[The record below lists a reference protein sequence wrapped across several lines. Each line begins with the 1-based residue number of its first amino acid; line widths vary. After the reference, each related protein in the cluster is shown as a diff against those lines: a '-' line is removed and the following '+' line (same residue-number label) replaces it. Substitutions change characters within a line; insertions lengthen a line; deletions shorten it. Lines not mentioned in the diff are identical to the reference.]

1 MDIKDRVMGDKPNSW
16 LHKIAGIIPG
26 YKGYVDRERRRD
38 ADKLLRT
45 QLAKQYSAQRDRLNR
60 IQQSL
65 LRAKRMDQIAE
76 VDRIGGVFQRFID
89 RLNTATYG
97 YTGMFDPVKIEAE
110 DLDQLY
116 AFDMTLAT
124 GVDQVSAAVSAIEES
139 VSDKEGQALPG
150 ALDRFSELVDD
161 LNEKLNQRS
170 GLLTTGTRVE
180 PDQFEAMLSNL
191 NPIPPYGQG
200 QAGGASSSTAEIYP
214 GRDAKSGTAQSMNTG
229 TGGDGDMYRV
239 GGTGAANTDAGAG
252 VATTNLGV
260 APYEQTEP
268 GMSSLTEG
276 NDSLVSMSAAD
287 DMGRTGTGP
296 IPAGGTAGTESA
308 SSPAAAPG
316 APGHDIVDG
325 MNMANSLDRVADA
338 TDDGRPTLDD
348 GPQGGR

>member
-26 YKGYVDRERRRD
+26 FKGYVDRERRRD

-45 QLAKQYSAQRDRLNR
+45 HLARQYSAQRDRLNR
-60 IQQSL
+60 VQQSL

-116 AFDMTLAT
+116 AFDMTLAS

-139 VSDKEGQALPG
+139 VSDKESNALPS
-150 ALDRFSELVDD
+150 ALGRFSEMVDD

-170 GLLTTGTRVE
+170 ELLTSGTRV
-180 PDQFEAMLSNL
+180 PSDQFDTMLGNL
-191 NPIPPYGQG
+191 NPLPPYGQG
-200 QAGGASSSTAEIYP
+200 QTGGPGASNAEIYP
-214 GRDAKSGTAQSMNTG
+214 GRSGNMGASTNMYNGA
-229 TGGDGDMYRV
+229 GDDVARY
-239 GGTGAANTDAGAG
+239 GGTGAANTDGGAG
-252 VATTNLGV
+252 VSTTNLGV

-276 NDSLVSMSAAD
+276 NDSLTPMPTGT
-287 DMGRTGTGP
+287 DMGGLGAGP
-296 IPAGGTAGTESA
+296 ITTGGSAGTGTESA
-308 SSPAAAPG
+308 SSPAVAPG

-325 MNMANSLDRVADA
+325 MNMANALDQVADA
-338 TDDGRPTLDD
+338 DDGQQSRK
-348 GPQGGR
+348 Q